1 MWQRGFRAVAVIG
14 ASKNAGKTT
23 ALNAL
28 TAALLERRERPG
40 LCSVGVDGEASDVWL
55 ATPKPAVTVTAG
67 ALVVTALQAVQA
79 AEGRLKVLQ
88 TLDFAS
94 SLGPTV
100 LAQARV
106 AGPVMLCGLAHRG
119 HLAQAMAA
127 LRAAGADRLL
137 VEGAYHRQAAAD
149 AEGMDALGLAIGAL
163 LPLHEAVPTLRAL
176 ATPQDND
183 LPQTLDVVGG
193 LTDARLAQLD
203 LTGVRCLRVTSQG
216 AVLLTTAAHARL
228 TQRGIRLTARTI
240 RPLACL
246 TANPHRPDRDED
258 VDAAAFCAQ
267 VAVWATSQG
276 VAVPVVDVVAGRTMR
291 SEG

>member
-1 MWQRGFRAVAVIG
+1 MTDDASRHPPPAASPAGIAALDAAVWQRGFRAVAVIG

-100 LAQARV
+100 LAQASHSWL
-106 AGPVMLCGLAHRG
+106 GPG
-119 HLAQAMAA
+119 
-127 LRAAGADRLL
+127 
-137 VEGAYHRQAAAD
+137 
-149 AEGMDALGLAIGAL
+149 
-163 LPLHEAVPTLRAL
+163 
-176 ATPQDND
+176 
-183 LPQTLDVVGG
+183 
-193 LTDARLAQLD
+193 
-203 LTGVRCLRVTSQG
+203 
-216 AVLLTTAAHARL
+216 
-228 TQRGIRLTARTI
+228 
-240 RPLACL
+240 
-246 TANPHRPDRDED
+246 
-258 VDAAAFCAQ
+258 
-267 VAVWATSQG
+267 
-276 VAVPVVDVVAGRTMR
+276 
-291 SEG
+291 